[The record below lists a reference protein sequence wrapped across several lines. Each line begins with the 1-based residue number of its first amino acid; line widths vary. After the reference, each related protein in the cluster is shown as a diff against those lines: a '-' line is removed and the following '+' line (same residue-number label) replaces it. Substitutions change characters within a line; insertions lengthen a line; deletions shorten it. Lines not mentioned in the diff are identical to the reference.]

1 MDEDGFEDLLA
12 EMRDIRALLQLAFR
26 DRLLEVKEAV
36 FEDDQDQMEA
46 FRLFCKGMSYR
57 KIGDEVGVSHAT
69 VGRWVE
75 EWRGHGLVHAKER
88 RCIVTP
94 DVLGI

>member
-1 MDEDGFEDLLA
+1 MDEDGVEELLA

-26 DRLLEVKEAV
+26 DRLLEVKETV
-36 FEDDQDQMEA
+36 FEDEQDQMEA
-46 FRLFCKGMSYR
+46 FRLFCNGLSYR
-57 KIGDEVGVSHAT
+57 KIGERVGVSHAT

-75 EWRGHGLVHAKER
+75 EWRGHGLVNAKEG

-94 DVLGI
+94 DVLGL